1 MRGSAPPQPAPTHA
15 QTVSTDRSEGA
26 VRAQLYARV
35 SVVAECVAKAASV
48 ELGEE
53 PNCSP
58 ASNISL
64 ERRNPHRNKLHPG
77 SRRVRG
83 SGAWAAFAV
92 GGLVE
97 VMHAYDKTLPSI
109 DALDLAKRQLFPH
122 FRGTSCREDCPD
134 QRPKVY
140 SGPPAVH
147 LQLPRQHQRNV
158 KNTQK
163 MVECSVDFKVA
174 GGVHPSTP
182 CAQR

>member
-1 MRGSAPPQPAPTHA
+1 MRGSAPPQPAPAHA

-64 ERRNPHRNKLHPG
+64 ERRNPHKNKLHPG

-122 FRGTSCREDCPD
+122 FS
-134 QRPKVY
+134 
-140 SGPPAVH
+140 
-147 LQLPRQHQRNV
+147 NW
-158 KNTQK
+158 
-163 MVECSVDFKVA
+163 
-174 GGVHPSTP
+174 
-182 CAQR
+182 

>member
-64 ERRNPHRNKLHPG
+64 ERRNPHKIKLHPG

-122 FRGTSCREDCPD
+122 FSDSTLPSPLFFLTSSSEPGAQVLEPLHLTPALRAPPD
-134 QRPKVY
+134 
-140 SGPPAVH
+140 AH
-147 LQLPRQHQRNV
+147 LHSLLSFFVFLSVLP
-158 KNTQK
+158 
-163 MVECSVDFKVA
+163 
-174 GGVHPSTP
+174 
-182 CAQR
+182 